1 MWSFFQ
7 GWNLLSLLIFGAVV
21 GWLASVVMGRSRR
34 MGCLANIV
42 IGILGAM
49 IAGFA
54 MPFFFPRARVV
65 AGFNL
70 YSIGVAVLGAAIL
83 LGITGWFQGR
93 RR

>member
-1 MWSFFQ
+1 MWRFFV
-7 GWNLLSLLIFGAVV
+7 GWNLVSLLVFGAIV
-21 GWLASVVMGRSRR
+21 GWLASVIMGRSRR

-49 IAGFA
+49 IAGFV
-54 MPFFFPRARVV
+54 MPFFFPRARIVT
-65 AGFNL
+65 GFNL

>member
-1 MWSFFQ
+1 MGRFFL
-7 GWNLLSLLIFGAVV
+7 GWNLVSLLVFGAIV
-21 GWLASVVMGRSRR
+21 GWLASVIMGRSRR

-49 IAGFA
+49 IAGFI
-54 MPFFFPRARVV
+54 MPFFFPRTRIVT
-65 AGFNL
+65 GFNL

>member
-1 MWSFFQ
+1 MWRFFL
-7 GWNLLSLLIFGAVV
+7 GWNLVSLLIFGALV
-21 GWLASVVMGRSRR
+21 GWLASVIMGRSRR

-49 IAGFA
+49 IAGFV
-54 MPFFFPRARVV
+54 MPFFFPRTSIAI
-65 AGFNL
+65 GFNL